1 MRIAELVNHQ
11 IFERTWHF
19 LEWESMLVS
28 VSSPLTPQGVVFELH
43 GPLLSPRRFKRGNTK
58 QSPAQ
63 TKE

>member
-1 MRIAELVNHQ
+1 
-11 IFERTWHF
+11 
-19 LEWESMLVS
+19 